1 MGTARQLIPTFV
13 DAQPLYWDRSYVQ
26 NMRSIRG
33 YPNWWRIRDDESY
46 IDGPVTE
53 GDQYTR
59 DLYIWRAD
67 IVKDEQG
74 ANTDT
79 IELYN
84 LIESLTR
91 TDEVIDGETVYSY
104 KYTNVLPSLS
114 YVHTD
119 VIDSVSLE
127 FDQIGRRTIAFESMG
142 DVFLIWFDS
151 LAGST
156 VTTNWGAGY
165 TPQIVTDSYTRTGS
179 AADSTRILFY
189 IDASTNQIVY
199 RLQADRFGVVYT
211 LPNAPQAV
219 VEILKVSKNLYGGL
233 TVLYVYD
240 DTTGELVTGSFTA
253 LDGTDRLRIGSDGN
267 DVSRNLMTPSFSE
280 LTLFSLKEAVVS
292 TSAQVNLNNL
302 QFTSG
307 AITNFELRPAQ
318 VFLNTQTSTAVPL
331 SSASGSVTNFFLKSA
346 VVSAGTQTSNATPL
360 TYGTGTVTNFVL
372 KETLISLNPQ
382 SSTAVTLSSTSGSLT
397 TFTLG

>member
-33 YPNWWRIRDDESY
+33 YPNWWRIRDDESF

-53 GDQYTR
+53 GDQYTK

-67 IVKDEQG
+67 IVKDTAG
-74 ANTDT
+74 DNTNT

-91 TDEVIDGETVYSY
+91 TDEVVDGETVYSY
-104 KYTNVLPSLS
+104 KYTNALPSLS

-127 FDQIGRRTIAFESMG
+127 FDQLGRRTVAFESMG
-142 DVFLIWFDS
+142 NVFLIWYDS
-151 LAGST
+151 QAGDT
-156 VTTNWGAGY
+156 VVTNWGAGY
-165 TPQIVTDSYTRTGS
+165 TPQIVTDTYIRTGGS
-179 AADSTRILFY
+179 ADSTRILFY
-189 IDASTNQIVY
+189 VDNATKQIVY
-199 RLQADRFGVVYT
+199 RLQADRFGTVYT
-211 LPNAPQAV
+211 LPNAPQNV

-240 DTTGELVTGSFTA
+240 DTTGSLVTGSFTA
-253 LDGTDRLRIGSDGN
+253 LYGTDKIHIGSDGN
-267 DVSRNLMTPSFSE
+267 DLSQGFMAPSFSE
-280 LTLFSLKEAVVS
+280 IILFTLKLSTVNTLAVENSAFQASSATVSSFSLEAVEE
-292 TSAQVNLNNL
+292 NL
-302 QFTSG
+302 QTQTSLTVPFLV
-307 AITNFELRPAQ
+307 ASASVTSFVLKSSIIN
-318 VFLNTQTSTAVPL
+318 LNTQTSVAPAFVPSTANI
-331 SSASGSVTNFFLKSA
+331 TTFLLKETVISLN
-346 VVSAGTQTSNATPL
+346 TQTSSAT
-360 TYGTGTVTNFVL
+360 TM
-372 KETLISLNPQ
+372 
-382 SSTAVTLSSTSGSLT
+382 STSTSSIT